1 MNYKEIESISQFKEH
16 YQKSKKFKHY
26 AFQNIDFLN
35 VVKLLG
41 SASFADCIFLGCK
54 LPGSILNKLIN
65 NNYIFPK
72 LNVPYNCYLSKLYAP
87 SDLYNN
93 YQFNRPETYEQ
104 CFDFQVYDHY
114 LRTGKEATS
123 INETLARR
131 LHDHA
136 ITDALYDFISNY
148 DEKHIIAIMGG
159 HALNRSEPAYFN
171 IALLSMLLS
180 KEGFLMVTG
189 GGPGAMEAT
198 HLGVWFAGRGI
209 NELKDAI
216 NILCNAPDY
225 KSKDWLDTAFRVI
238 KKYPQKE
245 KLHSLG
251 IPTWLYGHEPAT
263 PFATKIAKYFANS
276 VREDGLLTIAKGGVI
291 FSPGS
296 AGTVQEIFQDATQNH
311 YLSFGYASPMIF
323 LGKEYWTQRFPVYP
337 FLDKSL
343 RNGNYKNLLL
353 SISDEHKE
361 IIHILKEFASR

>member
-1 MNYKEIESISQFKEH
+1 MNYKEIESLLQFKKH
-16 YQKSKKFKHY
+16 YQKSKEFKHF
-26 AFQNIDFLN
+26 AFQNIDFMN
-35 VVKLLG
+35 VVELMEN
-41 SASFADCIFLGCK
+41 ASFADCIFLGCK
-54 LPGSILNKLIN
+54 LPGSVLNKLIPA
-65 NNYIFPK
+65 NYIFPQ
-72 LNVPYNCYLSKLYAP
+72 LNVPYNCYPSKLYTS

-93 YQFNRPETYEQ
+93 YQLGKPETFKQ
-104 CFDFQVYDHY
+104 CFDYHVYEHY
-114 LRTGKEATS
+114 LKTGKEATS

-148 DEKHIIAIMGG
+148 DEKHIVAIMGG
-159 HALNRSEPAYFN
+159 HALNRNEPAYFN

-198 HLGVWFAGRGI
+198 HLGVWFAGREK

-216 NILCNAPDY
+216 KTLGKAPDY
-225 KSKDWLDTAFRVI
+225 KSKGWLNTAFEVI
-238 KKYPQKE
+238 NKYPQKE
-245 KLHSLG
+245 KKESLG

-311 YLSFGYASPMIF
+311 YLSFGYSSPMIF
-323 LGKEYWTQRFPVYP
+323 FGKDFWTQQFPVYS
-337 FLDKSL
+337 FLKGNL
-343 RNGNYKNLLL
+343 QNGNYKNLLL
-353 SISDEHKE
+353 SITESNEEVAKT
-361 IIHILKEFASR
+361 LKEFSSL